1 MNRFAILE
9 QRLVKLE
16 KQIANISEKATTPNI
31 FSNKLAEVKSG
42 IADGENINQ
51 INTNGRTPL
60 VNALLSRSNSA
71 EEIALYLLN
80 NGADLNIA
88 YKNEQPISIAIRK
101 NKYNVVKSMIEHGVE
116 FDYNLANLAAMS
128 NWPWE
133 EINGLISD
141 SFIKENPDET
151 ISFFKSAS
159 HIYRDNTQQAV
170 NFVSQF
176 LPRMLEL
183 LPVEKVVSSLAINM
197 NNATE
202 ANSLT
207 CKIISDNDYLPT
219 VTVNTKYIN
228 ANSYASKAVISNVCS
243 VINDYISGRLIVLDK
258 QLLYNWSI
266 IADIVG
272 EQSPENYKLCE
283 RFINET
289 LNQNTVNE
297 LGSDVWTMF
306 NNNLKDNLQFAKR
319 MSKFKF
325 APLDQA
331 HFKDF
336 IDLLINSEK
345 SSEYSVKSIRL
356 LCTVLER
363 YISGRMAHNLDFG
376 RIEKLARLSNEYILS
391 FLLDVGFGPYLA
403 AARTKSD
410 ECFNLL
416 VELNYLD
423 ENGNINKNTKDI
435 MNTPFGSISRDEL
448 INKIINSIENEKLDR
463 ALQEYI
469 NKNVDLLFDDE
480 VQRAINEH
488 PNSIIGRQL
497 KMIADANRQHYLY
510 DL

>member
-1 MNRFAILE
+1 MSRFAILE
-9 QRLVKLE
+9 KRLLKLE
-16 KQIANISEKATTPNI
+16 KQIANISEKAATPNI

-42 IADGENINQ
+42 IDDGENINQ

-116 FDYNLANLAAMS
+116 FDYNLANLAVMS
-128 NWPWE
+128 DWPWE
-133 EINGLISD
+133 EVNDLISD

-159 HIYRDNTQQAV
+159 HIYRDNTQQSV

-176 LPRMLEL
+176 LPRMLDL
-183 LPVEKVVSSLAINM
+183 LPVLEVVGSLSVNM

-202 ANSLT
+202 VNSLT
-207 CKIISDNDYLPT
+207 CKIISENGYLPT
-219 VTVNTKYIN
+219 ITVNIKYIN
-228 ANSYASKAVISNVCS
+228 TNSYASKAVISNVCS
-243 VINDYISGRLIVLDK
+243 VINDYISGRLTVLDK

-272 EQSPENYKLCE
+272 KQSPENYKLCE
-283 RFINET
+283 HFINET
-289 LNQNTVNE
+289 LNQKIINE

-325 APLDQA
+325 APLDKA
-331 HFKDF
+331 HFKEF
-336 IDLLINSEK
+336 IDVLINSEK
-345 SSEYSVKSIRL
+345 SSEYSVSSIRL
-356 LCTVLER
+356 LCTTLER
-363 YISGRMAHNLDFG
+363 YISGRIAHNLDFG
-376 RIEKLARLSNEYILS
+376 RIEKLARLSNEYILN
-391 FLLDVGFGPYLA
+391 FLIDVGFGPYLA

-497 KMIADANRQHYLY
+497 KMIADRNKQNDLY